1 MTAQPME
8 LLRDPDRLRAALP
21 PIRREILER
30 LRTPGSASSL
40 AVDMAASRQKL
51 NYHLRALE
59 DAGLV
64 TLVEER
70 PRRGFVERILV
81 ACADT
86 LLVDPSVMADRGPVS
101 PPVQDH
107 FAADHLIAAAAGVVA
122 EVGRMQAQAD
132 QQGARLLTFTIEAEV
147 ALARPSDLELY
158 AERLA
163 EAVAAVSAEFNA
175 ASGRRYRVVAGG
187 HPALNTR
194 KDPP

>member
-30 LRTPGSASSL
+30 LRTPGSASTL
-40 AVDMAASRQKL
+40 ATDMGASRQKL
-51 NYHLRALE
+51 NYHLKALE

-86 LLVDPSVMADRGPVS
+86 LLVDPSVMADRRPV
-101 PPVQDH
+101 PGPVQDR

-122 EVGRMQAQAD
+122 EVGRMQAEAD

-163 EAVAAVSAEFNA
+163 EAVAAVSAAFNA
-175 ASGRRYRVVAGG
+175 EGGRRYRVVAGA
-187 HPALNTR
+187 HPVPNTR
-194 KDPP
+194 KDPS